1 MRQISNM
8 LLYKF
13 WVKCKSCV
21 FFSAFVSYRYQ
32 NCILVLLFTVYELY
46 FLSTIAYFLYD
57 FIVIVVGSVSSIF
70 LFFNLF
76 LKKIFFI
83 EG

>member
-1 MRQISNM
+1 M
-8 LLYKF
+8 
-13 WVKCKSCV
+13 
-21 FFSAFVSYRYQ
+21 
-32 NCILVLLFTVYELY
+32 YELY